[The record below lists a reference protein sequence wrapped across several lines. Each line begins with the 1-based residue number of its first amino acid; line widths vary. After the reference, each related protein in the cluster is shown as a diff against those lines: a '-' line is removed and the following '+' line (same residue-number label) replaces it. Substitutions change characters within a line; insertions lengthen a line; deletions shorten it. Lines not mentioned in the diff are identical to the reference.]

1 METMSIRQTG
11 HQPDLLRQ
19 ATINAEGEKLGPEA
33 RTTLIALLKQLLI
46 ECISVE
52 ARKSVDE

>member
-19 ATINAEGEKLGPEA
+19 ATINAEGDKLAPEA
-33 RTTLIALLKQLLI
+33 RTTLIALLKQLLT
-46 ECISVE
+46 ECISAE
-52 ARKSVDE
+52 MGKSSDE